1 MDVNASEKKE
11 RLNRRESLLDYS
23 VVSDLCG
30 ESLKRSSSTSSVT
43 VGSKDCMHRVPKNT
57 ITFIA
62 QVIVLYA
69 IIGVSLYHLSAQSPN
84 QELWLILLSSAFG
97 YILPSPGL
105 KYLKQAQLKSATYP
119 TQGLSIDETD
129 TGNGLDDRR
138 ENLN

>member
-1 MDVNASEKKE
+1 MDVDACEKKE
-11 RLNRRESLLDYS
+11 SINRRESLLDYS

-30 ESLKRSSSTSSVT
+30 EPLNRASEPVVR
-43 VGSKDCMHRVPKNT
+43 KDCMNRVPKNT

-69 IIGVSLYHLSAQSPN
+69 IIGVSVYHLSVQSPN

-105 KYLKQAQLKSATYP
+105 KYLKQAQLKSAGFP
-119 TQGLSIDETD
+119 TQSLGIDETD
-129 TGNGLDDRR
+129 SGKVPDDRGHAS
-138 ENLN
+138 LK